1 MCACGVQFFSVNL
14 ARSVV
19 AGAVYFRKC
28 RLCPGAEC
36 DESSARK
43 ADAGSKCGEFVV
55 LLKYIGCGR
64 QLWLRILNLVYSNGS
79 FVVYPCFAILKNIQ

>member
-1 MCACGVQFFSVNL
+1 MDLPIYQTQECVCACGVQFFSVNL

-36 DESSARK
+36 DKSCVRK
-43 ADAGSKCGEFVV
+43 ADAGTKCGEFVV
-55 LLKYIGCGR
+55 LLKYINR
-64 QLWLRILNLVYSNGS
+64 MRSS
-79 FVVYPCFAILKNIQ
+79 VVVAHFKSCL